1 MEFPGNCLTNVLKIE
16 NHAAIHYS
24 VYTVTLESGPQ
35 NITPLE
41 NTYFHGYPA
50 TPPSNP
56 PAGVIYK
63 NYKGLL
69 WKAEK
74 LCRDR
79 GANVTSRLDK
89 LELWLF
95 ESGGDTA
102 AEGSQSGEHSGVDTS
117 ALASEGVNL
126 QKTSSGTFRSS
137 ALEKRTSVTTTAR
150 KQGTPTSGT
159 FEQSGRAAQT
169 VNAKAVLAN
178 ASLGTHPSGPQPSA
192 GVPADVSGKPQ
203 QQEDDSLLPYH
214 LFITATLS
222 TIAYRLARCHH
233 YIPFDLR
240 TLVPPHPFKNT
251 TNDESDY
258 LLPHSLSTKVSP
270 TLMVLDARLTTTG
283 TLLISSST
291 VHQKALSL
299 LPSDPVDQSPQPG
312 ETTIWL
318 APGGTLGTY
327 LGPHTTSDTWAED
340 DTYSHEEERER
351 ARERLVRKEVE
362 SRWKSDVTEWLA
374 ERGLDMLDWESSGGW
389 VRVQIWATSVE
400 RAGGEDVD
408 AAPMPP
414 DKQVPLPILWP
425 AALCFW
431 RAILGS
437 PIGHRI
443 STSSDSAGQDM
454 PLDAQPEEAD
464 QTAFSGLFTSG
475 HISPAAGNTTATID
489 SCLEWFR
496 SPEDGGVQDPLTFA
510 ERWYLDKKRRDE
522 KLAAKRKSR
531 EEELL
536 RQQEALNAAAAEE
549 ERSRREAEKLA
560 KSTVLQSARK
570 PSIAGDIQPVGGVY
584 PTPPDGV
591 QPQGPASAPSLGAP
605 SSAPGSVQPSGAEG
619 SFAGA
624 IAPTDAAEMDAD
636 LFGPEDGGD
645 TSVRGTRKA
654 NMIMSD
660 LGVSGSSLNHG
671 GRTDMAG
678 MGGDVDLYGEL
689 DDEIFGENEITEA
702 DFSFFDEPDLG
713 EGGGQGL
720 DIMDTSGGA
729 PIDGAGNSMDS
740 GIANNEHIL
749 SLMPG
754 NSAAEGTEQ
763 QSVNQFTGAEVN
775 LADFDI
781 DQLMKDVTGGS
792 PSQLENG
799 GNELKAADRGHDGGS
814 LGPMPGIG
822 AKGTLKYESTEDHIM
837 SPPLS
842 PDAIRRKLFPDSEA
856 AVESTTHPQY
866 QGDEALP
873 VQQKDQRH
881 PVKRRQSLFSPVV
894 FNTSLGDSDH
904 KYMSQ
909 GRFWFTEEEMNRGAE
924 IDRGAKSDAIP
935 LIGLPKRKRKTNA
948 DTVVAQQGDFLKI
961 SDEPIA
967 TTRDDNNNGSETDP
981 DDSEKESSESDISD
995 DDDTTEEEL
1004 PPNLTAGVKRKRDME
1019 DDGDVEM
1026 ASSLQRLV
1034 FEPVIEKER
1043 LDDLAPPPWD
1053 CLAPDASPDWPLAGV
1068 FTTKEN
1074 PSEGI
1079 LQLASKEFIG
1089 VGQIL
1094 ADQLISGTLGPLKP
1108 CSSSHDS
1115 EEECAVAI
1123 QRSRDEINTAEA
1135 VLETFTGATQ
1145 CNLNAYAIVED
1156 APPETP
1162 LVGRNAMRPIP
1173 QPKRTNSTLKSEV
1186 AASSTS
1192 SYIFKIP
1199 PPHLQVQ
1206 RAENPLQVLPP
1217 ALHFWETF
1225 GFGPCSG
1232 SKDVIAFCVH
1242 PSGEGVKESAGYFLD
1257 KLSSV
1262 YESCRLGSHARGEVD
1277 RFKEGLVAIRL
1288 LDTSIGIDM
1297 GTAVR
1302 ALKDTCV
1309 QLGECLSKIS
1319 AELQNIVIY
1328 LINPFSHPNA
1338 LVDLCTAFSE
1348 LFQAY
1353 VYSPEIQQSMNI
1365 NEVVLQIVPIDFIAS
1380 KTSLVSPTQMQYT
1393 RLALEVYERCAQTDP
1408 DKISVF
1414 PPTTHAP
1421 SILLAQPPPKTIDF
1435 KLTSEPSPSLLR
1447 ENSVLHVG
1455 YSQSIDERWV
1465 SVAWTDMRGDIQS
1478 SVSYCLGRKNADT
1491 LRPFEEVAKEIWETT
1506 LEITEIRKVHWRLM
1520 FVKAGVMGREEIDMW
1535 TTLSSQPAN
1544 NNLTTLTLIAVDTCP
1559 SLSLHCSLPPFMPS
1573 SFNPQAA
1580 MYTTPV
1586 STPQPNTQ
1594 SPDQFGTSA
1603 TPATPGGGAPTPGAA
1618 TANTA
1623 TSGAMAPEGPL
1634 ELDADATLVDL
1645 SDETWG
1651 VVLSHRLQDSY
1662 AITRFQPALASGYL
1676 VKRTSSSRE
1685 HENAPAVMSVNLLH
1699 AQRSYEPL
1707 LREILGMYR
1716 DLGTLARLKGVV
1728 DPVKSVVPWHV
1739 AAAVK
1744 AQEGLSF
1751 LM

>member
-16 NHAAIHYS
+16 NHSTIHYS
-24 VYTVTLESGPQ
+24 IYTATLESDPQ
-35 NITPLE
+35 DADTSE
-41 NTYFHGYPA
+41 STYFHTYLT
-50 TPPSNP
+50 TPSSNP
-56 PAGVIYK
+56 STRVTYK
-63 NYKGLL
+63 NHKGLL
-69 WKAEK
+69 RKVEK

-79 GANVTSRLDK
+79 GANVTLRLDK

-95 ESGGDTA
+95 ESVGDTTA
-102 AEGSQSGEHSGVDTS
+102 ADGGQNGGRSRLDIS
-117 ALASEGVNL
+117 ALSSEGVSL
-126 QKTSSGTFRSS
+126 RETSSGTFRSS
-137 ALEKRTSVTTTAR
+137 TLEKRAPNSTVR
-150 KQGTPTSGT
+150 KQGTPASSA
-159 FEQSGRAAQT
+159 FEPNGRTTQSVG
-169 VNAKAVLAN
+169 AKAVLAN
-178 ASLGTHPSGPQPSA
+178 ASLGTHPPGPPPS
-192 GVPADVSGKPQ
+192 VSTPADVSGKLQ

-222 TIAYRLARCHH
+222 TITYRLARYHR
-233 YIPFDLR
+233 YIPFDIR
-240 TLVPPHPFKNT
+240 TLVPPHPFKSI
-251 TNDESDY
+251 TNDESEY
-258 LLPHSLSTKVSP
+258 LLPHSSSIKFSP

-283 TLLISSST
+283 TLLITSST

-299 LPSDPVDQSPQPG
+299 LAPTASDPIDQSPQPG

-327 LGPHTTSDTWAED
+327 LGPHAISDTWTED

-351 ARERLVRKEVE
+351 ARERLARKEVE
-362 SRWKSDVTEWLA
+362 LRWKSGVTEWLA
-374 ERGLDMLDWESSGGW
+374 EKGLNMLDWESSGGW
-389 VRVQIWATSVE
+389 VRVQIWAADTE
-400 RAGGEDVD
+400 RAGGEDADV
-408 AAPMPP
+408 ALIPP
-414 DKQVPLPILWP
+414 DKDVPMSILWP

-431 RAILGS
+431 RATLGG
-437 PIGHRI
+437 PTDHRI
-443 STSSDSAGQDM
+443 GASNGPADQDISLDNQ
-454 PLDAQPEEAD
+454 PLSHEEAD
-464 QTAFSGLFTSG
+464 QTAFSGLFSSG
-475 HISPAAGNTTATID
+475 HISPAAGNITAAID
-489 SCLEWFR
+489 TGLEWFR
-496 SPEDGGVQDPLTFA
+496 SPEDGGVQDPLAFA

-522 KLAAKRKSR
+522 KLDAKRKSR

-536 RQQEALNAAAAEE
+536 RQEALTAAAAEE
-549 ERSRREAEKLA
+549 ERSRREAEKVA
-560 KSTVLQSARK
+560 KSVVVPSARK
-570 PSIAGDIQPVGGVY
+570 ASIAGDLQPVGGVY

-591 QPQGPASAPSLGAP
+591 HPQGPASVPSLGAP
-605 SSAPGSVQPSGAEG
+605 GSAPGSVQLSGAEG

-624 IAPTDAAEMDAD
+624 TAPNDTAEIDTD
-636 LFGPEDGGD
+636 LFGPEGGGD
-645 TSVRGTRKA
+645 SSVAGTRKA
-654 NMIMSD
+654 NMMMSD
-660 LGVSGSSLNHG
+660 LGIPRSSLNPG
-671 GRTDMAG
+671 GRADIAG
-678 MGGDVDLYGEL
+678 MGDVDLYGGL
-689 DDEIFGENEITEA
+689 DDGIFGETEITEA

-713 EGGGQGL
+713 GDGGQDL
-720 DIMDTSGGA
+720 DLMDTGDGI
-729 PIDGAGNSMDS
+729 PIDGTDNNMGS
-740 GIANNEHIL
+740 GIADGGHLLN
-749 SLMPG
+749 LMPE
-754 NSAAEGTEQ
+754 NSAAEGTE
-763 QSVNQFTGAEVN
+763 SRTVDHFTGAELN

-792 PSQLENG
+792 PSQLADES
-799 GNELKAADRGHDGGS
+799 KANNRGHDGS
-814 LGPMPGIG
+814 SPVLTPGIG
-822 AKGTLKYESTEDHIM
+822 AKEVLKYESTDDHIV

-842 PDAIRRKLFPDSEA
+842 PEAIKKKLLPNSEVA
-856 AVESTTHPQY
+856 IESATLPPHR
-866 QGDEALP
+866 GDPALP
-873 VQQKDQRH
+873 GRRSD
-881 PVKRRQSLFSPVV
+881 PPKRRQSRFSPVT
-894 FNTSLGDSDH
+894 FNPSLGDSDN

-909 GRFWFTEEEMNRGAE
+909 GRFWFASGTEEEMNRGAE
-924 IDRGAKSDAIP
+924 TERGAKSDAIP

-948 DTVVAQQGDFLKI
+948 DATVIQQGDFLHGA
-961 SDEPIA
+961 DEPTA
-967 TTRDDNNNGSETDP
+967 AARDDNNHGSETDP
-981 DDSEKESSESDISD
+981 EDGEKESSESDISD

-1004 PPNLTAGVKRKRDME
+1004 PQNFTAGVKRKREME

-1026 ASSLQRLV
+1026 ASSLQRLA
-1034 FEPVIEKER
+1034 FEPVVEKER

-1053 CLAPDASPDWPLAGV
+1053 CLEPDASSDWPLAGV

-1074 PSEGI
+1074 PSEGV

-1108 CSSSHDS
+1108 YSSSPDS
-1115 EEECAVAI
+1115 KEEDVVAV
-1123 QRSRDEINTAEA
+1123 QRSQDEINTAEA
-1135 VLETFTGATQ
+1135 VMETFTGATQ
-1145 CNLNAYAIVED
+1145 CNLNSYAIVED

-1162 LVGRNAMRPIP
+1162 LVTRNSMRPIP

-1186 AASSTS
+1186 AASSS
-1192 SYIFKIP
+1192 SNYIFKIP

-1217 ALHFWETF
+1217 ALYFWETF

-1242 PSGEGVKESAGYFLD
+1242 PSGEGVKESAGVFLD
-1257 KLSSV
+1257 KISSV
-1262 YESCRLGSHARGEVD
+1262 YESCRFGSHVRGEVD
-1277 RFKEGLVAIRL
+1277 KFKEGLVAVRL
-1288 LDTSIGIDM
+1288 LDTSAGADVEA
-1297 GTAVR
+1297 AVR
-1302 ALKDTCV
+1302 TVKDTCV

-1328 LINPFSHPNA
+1328 LVNPFRHPNA

-1380 KTSLVSPTQMQYT
+1380 KTSLVSPTQIQYT

-1408 DKISVF
+1408 DKISIF

-1447 ENSVLHVG
+1447 ENSVLHIG
-1455 YSQSIDERWV
+1455 YSQSMDERWV

-1520 FVKAGVMGREEIDMW
+1520 LVKAGVMGREEIDMW
-1535 TTLSSQPAN
+1535 TALSNQPTN

-1559 SLSLHCSLPPFMPS
+1559 SLSLHCGLSPFVPS

-1586 STPQPNTQ
+1586 STPQPSTQ
-1594 SPDQFGTSA
+1594 SPDQFGTTA
-1603 TPATPGGGAPTPGAA
+1603 TPATPSGSAPTPGAA
-1618 TANTA
+1618 T
-1623 TSGAMAPEGPL
+1623 TSSAAAPEAPL
-1634 ELDADATLVDL
+1634 ELDTDATLVDL

-1651 VVLSHRLQDSY
+1651 VILSHRLQDSHS
-1662 AITRFQPALASGYL
+1662 ITRFHPALASGYL
-1676 VKRTSSSRE
+1676 VKRTGSTRE
-1685 HENAPAVMSVNLLH
+1685 REDPPVVMSVNLLH
-1699 AQRSYEPL
+1699 AQRTLEPL